1 MSVIYTVDGGGPSPI
16 AGSIPLQNI
25 VFQISLQMGSKLPGL
40 PALFNR
46 TSVENNAH
54 LVSFGNGDDQDFFK
68 VIRNWLLVVR
78 LGVGV

>member
-1 MSVIYTVDGGGPSPI
+1 MSYTTLYMATAPSPI

-40 PALFNR
+40 PVLFNR
-46 TSVENNAH
+46 TSIENNAH
-54 LVSFGNGDDQDFFK
+54 LVSFGNGDDHDFFK
-68 VIRNWLLVVR
+68 GIRNWLFVVR